1 MAEQGKRIQFLQDA
15 LSKLAKSIKEVS
27 NGLIDLEGSIARV
40 TGKTKEFTK
49 SQQDAAQQTARV
61 GKNIKQTSKD
71 VDNYEKKTKKATT
84 TSKGFFGNIG
94 KNLST
99 IVSFYGAY
107 QLLNIAITA
116 FTDLTLGSAKRAIAL
131 EKSLADLRAVAGL
144 TADDISRLK
153 TVVFEVA
160 GVTSL
165 TSTEVVELQKQLAK
179 LGSSTEEIENLT
191 KPIALLS
198 QALGEDSGGV
208 AATLKKTLNQFQA
221 TSDSADRFANILT
234 GAVNETAL
242 SLNDLGTGLSY
253 VGPLG
258 AQLGVSFEETASLL
272 GILADN
278 GFKAS
283 KAGTGLRNFFVA
295 AAKDGRP
302 FNEFLEDVGNRNLT
316 AAESFEIFGKVGASQ
331 ALILSKNVE
340 VYKDLSDEL
349 QTSNRLFDANIA
361 QMGSTEG
368 QIQFLV
374 SAYDK
379 FSTSLGEIVTKTNL
393 FINLTRFLS
402 PETAAQAKAFQILSN
417 ASEETKGQFE
427 DLTSSLID
435 FQETSEEAAIDTDKV
450 LTDLLVSTGQLTEDQ
465 AKVLTANVQRE
476 GITLEAYLQKYRKDL
491 LLTVRGLTD
500 VSSERAAIL
509 REERIAQAAVNDEY
523 TTAQEAL
530 SKLQGI
536 AANGNLTEEE
546 REKILTRIRKSLI
559 DTTKAY
565 NDSNDVSQREVLTKR
580 IALYTDLETS
590 LKNLDNSQ
598 AALDKKEQDRIKAAE
613 KLKQDQ
619 FKRELEII
627 QQTLDSEI
635 DSAKAITD
643 LELAGSNTVE
653 EAAQIRLKQEKLVQ
667 AAYANSVLSV
677 TALKDVFPEF
687 TKEIQNASNKYE
699 KFTQFTQSNIG
710 KEGITILSD
719 YKKQFEEL
727 GQQLADDKITLQQYT
742 AQEDALEASLISS
755 ITTIKSNTN
764 ANQELKDM
772 LDKIVVAYLEAKKSS
787 EEYTES
793 SKDNKDEAIKTIKAF
808 GKDFVIDLSI
818 EEAVGMALATTGDI
832 ISNFNDTAL
841 ENTKNRLEAE
851 KDAISSRYEVEQD
864 IIKSQL
870 DNQLITES
878 QFRSKQRELRK
889 SQIAEENEIDK
900 KIFDSE
906 KKRDRQN
913 ATTGYLQALA
923 SIIPNLIVYDKE
935 ANPIGLSIKAALS
948 GALATAAYGAEL
960 SAIGQKKFYPKKFAE
975 GGVVNGPSHSQ
986 GGVPFSVQGQNGYEM
1001 EGGEYVIN
1009 KRATSMHRDLIER
1022 INKSGMTRPQA
1033 GRVKFAQGGL
1043 VSSPLNESVDY
1054 LKAIAEATTSTAIGV
1069 SRPVRAYVADKDL
1082 RSNSTER
1089 RIRDRN
1095 DRI

>member
-27 NGLIDLEGSIARV
+27 KGLIDLEGSIAKV

-49 SQQDAAQQTARV
+49 AQQEAAQQTARV
-61 GKNIKQTSKD
+61 GKNIKQTAKD
-71 VDNYEKKTKKATT
+71 VDTYEKKTKKATT

-627 QQTLDSEI
+627 QETLDSEI

>member
-653 EAAQIRLKQEKLVQ
+653 QAAQIRLKQEKLVQ
-667 AAYANSVLSV
+667 AAYANSIVSV